1 MRLDASFRRVP
12 VAPNHH
18 IWRSTSLA
26 AKLAHDSG
34 MNKEQARRAAKKA
47 GKIAMTTGGFAWML
61 LEELGRTKSRGYS
74 SLVQH
79 SVKHPVRTAATAGR
93 LAAGD
98 PTALID

>member
-1 MRLDASFRRVP
+1 MSVTT
-12 VAPNHH
+12 HH
-18 IWRSTSLA
+18 LWRSTSQTA
-26 AKLAHDSG
+26 DPAHDSG
-34 MNKEQARRAAKKA
+34 VNTKQARKAAKKA
-47 GKIAMTTGGFAWML
+47 GKVALTTGGFALML

-98 PTALID
+98 PTSLID